1 MKKIGFA
8 VLVSSCLLLSS
19 CSQLH
24 YSKTRTGE
32 IKGRLIVEWMAP
44 DRFLYIPDPSQP
56 LTFTRSDKT
65 AITPQ
70 RMITD
75 GGSIPRPLWALRN
88 YSPWGYGPAF
98 IVHDWLFVMQDCQ
111 LPGFEDW
118 TVDEAAH
125 VMSEVMKTLMEK
137 PGFDYGDEATI
148 YRMYLAVQ
156 SPPARQ
162 AWEDRNCQSPP
173 SPTADGWRADAK
185 FVIEF

>member
-1 MKKIGFA
+1 MRSRTGH
-8 VLVSSCLLLSS
+8 LLSDAIGTLVIPS
-19 CSQLH
+19 SYT
-24 YSKTRTGE
+24 YSDS
-32 IKGRLIVEWMAP
+32 P
-44 DRFLYIPDPSQP
+44 
-56 LTFTRSDKT
+56 
-65 AITPQ
+65 
-70 RMITD
+70 
-75 GGSIPRPLWALRN
+75 
-88 YSPWGYGPAF
+88 PWGSHFDTDPLYSSSRLA